1 MSWTKNLS
9 NILLPRSGQRGNV
22 RQWQTLADRAN
33 RDSSRRDDGPDY
45 TEALDDVRLSAVV
58 MACVGWVAT
67 MLPRCPWT
75 LERRV
80 DDAWEPLEA
89 HPVLDLL
96 ASPTPW
102 HGGPEMLAALVC
114 DYLIDGTAY
123 WQRVAPSRTG
133 PPHELWWRPS
143 SSLTPTLNA
152 ARTGLEGFTYT
163 VDEKTSLWASE
174 DVVQVRNVQHG
185 QNPANP
191 WLGVRPMAALAPEA
205 WIDKEA
211 TRMTAA
217 LLGNLGQLGITLI
230 AKETKDGEAIQ
241 EGDAQA
247 LKKYLKENFSGSKRG
262 GALFV
267 EFPADIH
274 GGGLIDPD
282 LMHPKAIRDYVQ
294 EMTCAVFRLPAA
306 VVQFGVGLDAATQ
319 NATMVQLERQAWE
332 TGVLPVQGALAS
344 QIGRQLLPA
353 FGLDVASHR
362 LGFDTSE
369 VEVLQ
374 KNRKDEAAMWGQLV
388 KDGIVLRSTALEAL
402 DLPFDDSD
410 EVRHMPIGVIEV
422 PAGMTMLEAE
432 EERTPEPEPEPTP
445 EPVMVVKDPDEDED
459 EEDDGDQP

>member
-1 MSWTKNLS
+1 MNWKKNLS
-9 NILLPRSGQRGNV
+9 NILLPRSGQRSNV
-22 RQWQTLADRAN
+22 RQWQSIEDWAN
-33 RDSSRRDDGPDY
+33 RDSSRSQKDDAPDY
-45 TEALDDVRLSAVV
+45 AEALEDVRLSSVV
-58 MACVGWVAT
+58 MACVGWVAV

-80 DDAWEPLEA
+80 GAAVWEPVEA

-96 ASPTPW
+96 AGPTPW
-102 HGGPEMLAALVC
+102 HGGPEMLSALVC

-123 WQRVAPSRTG
+123 WQRVAPSPTG

-152 ARTGLEGFTYT
+152 ARTGLEGFTYS
-163 VDEKTSLWASE
+163 VDGKKYEWAPE

-191 WLGVRPMAALAPEA
+191 WLGVRPMSALAPES

-217 LLGNLGQLGITLI
+217 LLENLGQLGLAIT
-230 AKETKDGEAIQ
+230 AKETKSGGSIE

-247 LKKYLKENFSGSKRG
+247 VKKYLKENFSGSKRG
-262 GALFV
+262 DALFV
-267 EFPADIH
+267 EFPVEIH
-274 GGGLIDPD
+274 GGGLIDPAM
-282 LMHPKAIRDYVQ
+282 MHPKALRDYVQ
-294 EMTCAVFRLPAA
+294 EMTCAIYRLPAA
-306 VVQFGVGLDAATQ
+306 VIQFGVGLEAATQ
-319 NATMVQLERQAWE
+319 NATMVQLEKQAWE
-332 TGVLPVQGALAS
+332 TGVLPVQGALAA

-353 FGLDVASHR
+353 FGLDATAYR

-374 KNRKDEAAMWGQLV
+374 KNRKEEAEMWGQLV
-388 KDGIVLRSTALEAL
+388 RDGLVLRSTALEEL
-402 DLPFDDSD
+402 GLPFEPSD
-410 EVRHMPIGVIEV
+410 EVRHMPISVIEV

-432 EERTPEPEPEPTP
+432 EEHTPEPEPTP
-445 EPVMVVKDPDEDED
+445 PPVMVVKDPDEDETED
-459 EEDDGDQP
+459 EEEV